1 MSNTNTLIGIQN
13 AYIAKLKAIRSKPR
27 RTNAM
32 LTANASRAAF
42 EAILALGFSHDQ
54 ANKAMNDATDVYF
67 WEVNAIPVE
76 GRGPENNGVS

>member
-32 LTANASRAAF
+32 LTSSASKAAF
-42 EAILALGFSHDQ
+42 KAILALGFTKDQ
-54 ANKAMNDATDVYF
+54 ANQAVNDATDVYF
-67 WEVNAIPVE
+67 LDVNAIPVE
-76 GRGPENNGVS
+76 GRGRE